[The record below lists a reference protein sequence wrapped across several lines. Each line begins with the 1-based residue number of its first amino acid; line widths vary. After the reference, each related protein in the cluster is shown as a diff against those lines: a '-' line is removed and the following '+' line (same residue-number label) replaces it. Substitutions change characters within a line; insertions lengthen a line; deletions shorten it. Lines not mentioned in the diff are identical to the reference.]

1 MRRET
6 VTLFPTQSD
15 MIEYLL
21 LHVSLYSLPTKSEH
35 HQTLSWSPTS
45 SKENKRGKPNSIH
58 PIALVL
64 MTKAADQT
72 LAFCFLLPIPQGL
85 FSPILAE
92 KSYFDIFS
100 L

>member
-72 LAFCFLLPIPQGL
+72 LAFCFPLPIPQGL